1 MEPVPDP
8 SERLTDPRII
18 ASVVALIRGGPG
30 GDRSAAELD
39 GGPTTLYRIFDS
51 EEQLLYVGVSGRR
64 YLGRFYE
71 HEDDKP
77 WWLEARTIRLTHYST
92 RRESLEAELFA
103 IQTEHPRF
111 NFLGRGDELDP

>member
-1 MEPVPDP
+1 METVPDP

-71 HEDDKP
+71 HEDDK
-77 WWLEARTIRLTHYST
+77 
-92 RRESLEAELFA
+92 RESLEAELFA